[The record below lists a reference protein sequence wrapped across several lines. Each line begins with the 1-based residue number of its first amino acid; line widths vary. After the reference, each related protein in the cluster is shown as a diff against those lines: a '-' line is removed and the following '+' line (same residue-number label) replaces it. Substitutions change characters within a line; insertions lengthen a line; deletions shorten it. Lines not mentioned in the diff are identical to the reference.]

1 MKLEKL
7 EKQINEVLNDWAY
20 KPIISMIKDIAPI
33 ITLYAVESKEAIKL
47 KKIDPSDQNNVRLIR
62 TVYLLLKFAENHAGK
77 LAMLKSKY
85 PKLASEME
93 KYRTEIDEVYGIEEV
108 EEKKPGWDFEILEA

>member
-33 ITLYAVESKEAIKL
+33 ITLYAVESNEAIEL
-47 KKIDPSDQNNVRLIR
+47 KKIDPEDQNNVRLIR

-93 KYRTEIDEVYGIEEV
+93 KYRNEIDDIYGGEE
-108 EEKKPGWDFEILEA
+108 EGELSNGWDFEFREA